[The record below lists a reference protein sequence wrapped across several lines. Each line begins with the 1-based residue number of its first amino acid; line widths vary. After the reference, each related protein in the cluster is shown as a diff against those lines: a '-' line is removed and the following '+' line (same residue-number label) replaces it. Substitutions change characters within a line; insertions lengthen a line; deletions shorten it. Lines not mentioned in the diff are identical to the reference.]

1 MIKNV
6 KIWNKNMYMKKIDYL
21 FIFWYKDKNLINFI
35 NFYLIWVC
43 INDWFMN
50 FFIYWIIDILKDWL
64 IEFCFVIEIFVIN
77 VGVCFVKGKVIYCLV
92 FFNELGEMKLELI

>member
-1 MIKNV
+1 
-6 KIWNKNMYMKKIDYL
+6 MYMKKIGYL

-50 FFIYWIIDILKDWL
+50 FFIYWIIDILERL
-64 IEFCFVIEIFVIN
+64 IDRVLFCYWNF
-77 VGVCFVKGKVIYCLV
+77 CD
-92 FFNELGEMKLELI
+92 